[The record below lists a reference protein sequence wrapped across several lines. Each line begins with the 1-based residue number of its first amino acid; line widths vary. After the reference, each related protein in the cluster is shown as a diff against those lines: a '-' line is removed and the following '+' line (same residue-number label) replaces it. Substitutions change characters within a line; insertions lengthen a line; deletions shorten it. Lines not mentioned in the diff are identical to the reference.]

1 MRPEIKTFVLLIP
14 GLSSYQ
20 YLVFRWLYPAR
31 KSKIN
36 GSGPYDSK
44 LKVGI
49 VNIRRGSRGG
59 GQGVDD
65 PPFEKRGGQ

>member
-36 GSGPYDSK
+36 GSSPYLSN

-49 VNIRRGSRGG
+49 VDIRRGSRGG
-59 GQGVDD
+59 LKGLTT

>member
-36 GSGPYDSK
+36 GSSPYLSN

-49 VNIRRGSRGG
+49 VDIRRGSRGG
-59 GQGVDD
+59 QGVDD
-65 PPFEKRGGQ
+65 HPFEKRGG